1 MFLSI
6 DSGCSRI
13 SSSGTTQWVCR
24 RRLLVLIVGAPGSP
38 ILAPPR
44 GARRRRFLVLMVG
57 ALGSPAP
64 APPTGPT
71 TDALQLSGSHF

>member
-1 MFLSI
+1 
-6 DSGCSRI
+6 
-13 SSSGTTQWVCR
+13 
-24 RRLLVLIVGAPGSP
+24 
-38 ILAPPR
+38 
-44 GARRRRFLVLMVG
+44 LMVG